1 MARVLGIDPGTL
13 KTGWGVIETSGPRAT
28 LIAAGVIHAKRAQA
42 LELRLETIHVGL
54 AEVIAIHAPASVAVE
69 DVFFAK
75 HANAAL
81 KLGHARGV
89 ALLAAASAGL
99 SVHAYAPALVK
110 KTVAG
115 RGAAKKE
122 QVARLVGAL
131 LGIRSLPAED
141 ACDALAIAIT
151 HMQAMRAQDLQ
162 RRVR

>member
-28 LIAAGVIHAKRAQA
+28 LIAAGVIKAKRGQA
-42 LELRLETIHVGL
+42 LELRLKDIHTGL
-54 AEVIAIHAPASVAVE
+54 AEVIATHAPVSVAVE

-89 ALLAAASAGL
+89 ALLAAASAEL
-99 SVHAYAPALVK
+99 AVHAYAPALVK
-110 KTVAG
+110 KAVAG
-115 RGAAKKE
+115 RGGAKKD
-122 QVARLVGAL
+122 QVAQLVGAL
-131 LGIRSLPAED
+131 LGIRALPAED

-151 HMQAMRAQDLQ
+151 HMQALRAADVRQ
-162 RRVR
+162 RAR

>member
-1 MARVLGIDPGTL
+1 M
-13 KTGWGVIETSGPRAT
+13 
-28 LIAAGVIHAKRAQA
+28 
-42 LELRLETIHVGL
+42 ELRLKAIHTGL
-54 AEVIAIHAPASVAVE
+54 AEVIAEYVPASVAVE

-89 ALLAAASAGL
+89 ALLAAASASL

-115 RGAAKKE
+115 RGSAKKD
-122 QVARLVGAL
+122 QVAHLVGAL
-131 LGIRSLPAED
+131 LGIRKLPAED

-151 HMQAMRAQDLQ
+151 HMQALRAHDLQ
-162 RRVR
+162 RRAR